1 VPGRETAPGFFVPA
15 VSTLAAARRHH
26 CVRFSGRLRQHG
38 MPLAAFTP
46 QFTTK
51 ENPMTFQP
59 GQSGNPAGRPK
70 GVRAKAAI
78 FAEGLFEGEAEEL
91 IRAAVK
97 MAKAGDIAA
106 MRICL
111 DRITPRPRDRV
122 VPFQLPPLNSAA
134 SILSALADIAAAVST
149 GDLTPLEADAMSRV
163 LDRYLRTLEHVDLE
177 QRVAKLE
184 CGGGGSGNKGNG
196 NGHDSSRGH
205 DGGSDQD
212 NQFGQRAQGGPIDPD
227 SPYNFGDAP

>member
-1 VPGRETAPGFFVPA
+1 
-15 VSTLAAARRHH
+15 
-26 CVRFSGRLRQHG
+26 
-38 MPLAAFTP
+38 
-46 QFTTK
+46 
-51 ENPMTFQP
+51 MTFQP

-78 FAEGLFEGEAEEL
+78 FAEELLEGEAEEL

-111 DRITPRPRDRV
+111 DRITPRRRDRV
-122 VPFQLPPLNSAA
+122 IPFPLPPLHSAA
-134 SILSALADIAAAVST
+134 GVLSGQADIAAAVSA
-149 GDLTPLEADAMSRV
+149 GELTPLEADALSRV
-163 LDRYLRTLEHVDLE
+163 LDRYLRSLEHVELE

-184 CGGGGSGNKGNG
+184 CGRGGSGG
-196 NGHDSSRGH
+196 GHDNQNDDNG
-205 DGGSDQD
+205 QD
-212 NQFGQRAQGGPIDPD
+212 DQFGQRARGGPIDPD